1 MTTRP
6 KKSVAAPSLA
16 TELDAPDILKAMR
29 EVLGL
34 SREEFSAK
42 VGMKRQQLSAYENRH
57 HSPGVDKLAEI
68 AAKAG
73 VRIKVIVEASGGAKD

>member
-6 KKSVAAPSLA
+6 KKSPAAPSLT
-16 TELDAPDILKAMR
+16 TELDAPEVLKAMR
-29 EVLGL
+29 DLLGL
-34 SREEFSAK
+34 SREEFALK

-73 VRIKVIVEASGGAKD
+73 VRIRVTVEAPGGSGE